1 MNEYRVDMAFYV
13 EAETPEEAK
22 MIVDNEIGSIL
33 ASNCE
38 WTILASNCEWIDT
51 DVMRGNV

>member
-38 WTILASNCEWIDT
+38 WIDT